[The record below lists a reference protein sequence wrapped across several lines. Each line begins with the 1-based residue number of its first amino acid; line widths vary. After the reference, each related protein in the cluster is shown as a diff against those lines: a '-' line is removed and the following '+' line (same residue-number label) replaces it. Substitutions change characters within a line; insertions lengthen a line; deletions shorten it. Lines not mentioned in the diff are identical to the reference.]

1 MAFANLSPAT
11 MPTED
16 REDIGE
22 IEPTG
27 WHSVQYPGIVE
38 GGYLYNRCHLIGFQL
53 AGENDNAQNLITGT
67 RYMNVSGM
75 LPFENKVAAY
85 VEQTGNHVLYRVTPD
100 FQGTELVARGVRIEA
115 YSLEDQGAGICFH
128 VYVYNI
134 QPGITIDYATGNS
147 WVAD

>member
-1 MAFANLSPAT
+1 
-11 MPTED
+11 
-16 REDIGE
+16 
-22 IEPTG
+22 
-27 WHSVQYPGIVE
+27 
-38 GGYLYNRCHLIGFQL
+38 
-53 AGENDNAQNLITGT
+53 
-67 RYMNVSGM
+67 MNVSGM